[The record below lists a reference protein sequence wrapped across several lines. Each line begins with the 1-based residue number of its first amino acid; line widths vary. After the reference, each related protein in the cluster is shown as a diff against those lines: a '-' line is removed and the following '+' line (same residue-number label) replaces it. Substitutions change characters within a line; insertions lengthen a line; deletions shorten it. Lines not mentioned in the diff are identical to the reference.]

1 VMIKNKTQKATFAAV
16 GVINTAI
23 DFGILFTLKSMGLPV
38 IPSNIISTSAAFCF
52 SFFANRKY
60 TFKATNGNT
69 KREFI
74 LFVVVTL
81 FGLWVIQNVI
91 IAAITYLLSGLALPD
106 TVTLF
111 VAKIFAI
118 IASLTW
124 NYIWYS
130 RVVFKPKDSA

>member
-1 VMIKNKTQKATFAAV
+1 MIKNKTQKATFAAV

-23 DFGILFTLKSMGLPV
+23 DFGILFTLKSLGLPT
-38 IPSNIISTSAAFCF
+38 IPSNVISTTAAFCF

-60 TFKATNGNT
+60 TFKTTSGNK

-81 FGLWVIQNVI
+81 FGLWVVQNVV
-91 IAAITYLLSGLALPD
+91 IAVLTYLLSVLALPE
-106 TVTLF
+106 TLNLLI
-111 VAKIFAI
+111 AKLFAI

-124 NYIWYS
+124 NYILYS
-130 RVVFKPKDSA
+130 RVVFKQN